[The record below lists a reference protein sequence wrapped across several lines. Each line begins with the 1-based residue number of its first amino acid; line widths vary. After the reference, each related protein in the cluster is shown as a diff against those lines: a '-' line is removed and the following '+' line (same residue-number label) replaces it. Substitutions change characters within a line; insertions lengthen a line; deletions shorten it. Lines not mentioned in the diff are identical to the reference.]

1 MLRSHRL
8 LALAGVLI
16 LPLISPAPSVAQTSS
31 GFSAADHAA
40 IASHRLTMDNISK
53 AAVAAGKLRELEKDP
68 EFKKILMSKEEAKS
82 IQDVIAKMDATP
94 QIRSAVESS
103 GLTSREFMLTV
114 LGLASTRSAAK
125 LTAMG
130 GDAAKAAASLPTSPQ
145 NLQFYAAHE
154 ADIEKLAGAF
164 AAQEDDSEN

>member
-1 MLRSHRL
+1 MLRPHRL
-8 LALAGVLI
+8 LAYAGVLV
-16 LPLISPAPSVAQTSS
+16 LPLISPASSAAQASS
-31 GFSAADHAA
+31 GFSPADHQA

-68 EFKKILMSKEEAKS
+68 KFNAILMSKEEAKS
-82 IQDVIAKMDATP
+82 VQDVIAKMDATP

-114 LGLASTRSAAK
+114 LSLASTRSAAK

-130 GDAAKAAASLPTSPQ
+130 GDAAKAAATLPTSPE
-145 NLQFYAAHE
+145 NLKFYAAHE
-154 ADIEKLAGAF
+154 SDIEKLAGSF
-164 AAQEDDSEN
+164 AKPESDSDN

>member
-1 MLRSHRL
+1 
-8 LALAGVLI
+8 
-16 LPLISPAPSVAQTSS
+16 
-31 GFSAADHAA
+31 
-40 IASHRLTMDNISK
+40 MDNIGK
-53 AAVAAGKLRELEKDP
+53 AAAAASKLRELEKDP
-68 EFKKILMSKEEAKS
+68 KFKAILMSKDEAKS

-114 LGLASTRSAAK
+114 LSLATTRSAAK

-130 GDAAKAAASLPTSPQ
+130 GDAAKAAATLPTSPQ

-154 ADIEKLAGAF
+154 ADIEKLAGSIAGP
-164 AAQEDDSEN
+164 ENDSGN

>member
-1 MLRSHRL
+1 MSRSVRFVGC
-8 LALAGVLI
+8 AGTLI
-16 LPLISPAPSVAQTSS
+16 LSLLLPARAVGQQSS
-31 GFSAADHAA
+31 GFSPADHQA
-40 IASHRLTMDNISK
+40 IASHRLTMDNIGK
-53 AAVAAGKLRELEKDP
+53 AAVAAGKLKELEKDP
-68 EFKKILMSKEEAKS
+68 KFKAILMSKEEAKS

-114 LGLASTRSAAK
+114 LSLATTRSAAK

-130 GDAAKAAASLPTSPQ
+130 GDAAKAAATLPTSPQ

-154 ADIEKLAGAF
+154 ADIERLARSIA
-164 AAQEDDSEN
+164 EPENDADN

>member
-1 MLRSHRL
+1 MSRSVRFVGC
-8 LALAGVLI
+8 AGTLI
-16 LPLISPAPSVAQTSS
+16 LSLLLPARAVGQRSS
-31 GFSAADHAA
+31 GFSPADHQA
-40 IASHRLTMDNISK
+40 IASHRLTMDNIGK
-53 AAVAAGKLRELEKDP
+53 AAVAAGKLKELEKDP
-68 EFKKILMSKEEAKS
+68 KFKAILMSKEEAKS

-114 LGLASTRSAAK
+114 LSLATTRSAAK

-130 GDAAKAAASLPTSPQ
+130 GDAAKAAATLPTSPQ

-154 ADIEKLAGAF
+154 ADIERLARSIA
-164 AAQEDDSEN
+164 EPENDADN